1 MFKRFLPILTLL
13 FVGVVAH
20 AQKPEQV
27 MAVKPSLQTR
37 SPLACRGLAFAGTT
51 TRTKGANNKANKRF
65 LCLGDT
71 LLVTNQNAVLSEDP
85 VPTTTAGVGYLF
97 YDCPPR
103 VSGTA
108 LSSIKAD
115 PCIKKSPFNG
125 VAPSQGLWLSRGDST
140 GKISFINNGSIQ
152 NGFNNGNP
160 LKLYFA
166 PVTVYDFKAPVATIS
181 ETTDTACVNVNVA
194 DRVGTDTFSV
204 VYLNAVQISNLV
216 PGNRSG
222 SFRVSGGLPQYDG
235 SNYSPFV
242 IQKVGNPAIRGTVTS
257 GTATNGS
264 MVTYTV
270 PEDGQYEIIATDG
283 VSCNATQ
290 RVQFPTVTL
299 TLSNEVVTI
308 SGDTACVRLT
318 AKNFTNVATMSLY
331 ITYNPSVARYV
342 GTRNINLP
350 GFNAATNI
358 NFSNDTLN
366 ISWNE
371 PALNGVTRADGTTI
385 FELCFKTVGA
395 IGTSTSVKFFDPDVF
410 LKNTLED
417 PNGNSFGLDTL
428 KGSIRIGSLPVNVKY
443 TTDSVLCNGGLTG
456 RINIIPTGTGAPFTY
471 AWRSAT
477 NAATAGNGTINTV
490 SDTGKIIALRA
501 GVYYITVT
509 SVGLDTQF
517 DTLTIREPA
526 ALFFNPPTA
535 VNPCLG
541 SNTGSLSLTVFG
553 GGVRPY
559 TFLWSNGAT
568 TTSINN
574 LASGTY
580 SCTMTDSK
588 GCQATVT
595 GSIGAN
601 PITVTGRT
609 ITPALCKE
617 VKNGSIAITGVSG
630 GSPPNGNYTFK
641 WSNGKSSGG
650 TTDLNPNLGSGT
662 YYVTVG
668 DNSCSSVD
676 SFVVPSQ
683 RNVAVTAN
691 ITNVTCNGA
700 GTGTILATATGST
713 NTPYTFTWTGVTN
726 PTNNV
731 ATSLAQNLKAGIY
744 PLSVRDQDGCK
755 VDTSFR
761 ITEPLPV
768 KIDSVNLKNESCLVG
783 KDGTITIAAS
793 GGTLGAGGYIYRWSR
808 SAQDNQA
815 TISNLIS
822 GPYTVSVTDG
832 IGCTQTRAFN
842 ITVPQKPT
850 LTLSTKNATCFE
862 KANGVAKVIVTPPSG
877 AVVTAYN
884 WDNTGV
890 IDSITNLKAGS
901 YRVTVTLSNGCL
913 KDTVA
918 VIRAP
923 APLSVDTA
931 NSSVRNPTCPNDI
944 NGQINLIMKGGTTPY
959 VYTWTGGQPTPNP
972 IFATLKA
979 GIYGFTVTDF
989 NGCQPFLTDV
999 PLSAPPDINVAFT
1012 DIVPTKCYGVCSQNR
1027 SDGRATAIA
1036 SGGSSNTGIF
1046 SYQWS
1051 SGESTN
1057 RAIELCGGWQGVTV
1071 TDGTCFKRDSI
1082 DIPQPNPLN
1091 YLIPKITEPTC
1102 FGLKDGKAEVVV
1114 EGGTPPYNYAWS
1126 NGTTSKD
1133 IISVAAGTYSVIVTD
1148 KNLCTAAPLT
1158 VEINQPEVLI
1168 LDTIAAETKNVT
1180 CNGADDAR
1188 VKLERIGGNGGS
1200 TKYVWSPVVSQSDSA
1215 FNLKSGIYY
1224 VTATDKKGCSDSITI
1239 SITQPDKIYY
1249 FLDPPAQPRCYGEL
1263 TTVKLD
1269 TAFGSTYL
1277 HPFTISVDNGPQYP
1291 IGYQIPVFADEHLI
1305 TVTEQV
1311 TGCSDTFNITISQ
1324 PPPITIRFDNI
1335 VDSVPIP
1342 RMIVGLGTEVRLSP
1356 IIGGSLPIDSIS
1368 WTPKDY
1374 LITSSEPLRPLVRP
1388 LDDRIYKLKVTDV
1401 NGCIGEA
1408 EISVELERNRNVFIP
1423 NVFSPNGDDKN
1434 DYFGVFSGVGVKQ
1447 INYLRIYDR
1456 WGELIFQKQDL
1467 VPSNDPSQGWDGTFN
1482 NKPVQSGVYVYISEI
1497 VFEDGAKLLYRGDI
1511 TVAR

>member
-20 AQKPEQV
+20 AQIPVAISSSNGELRLEGRT
-27 MAVKPSLQTR
+27 A
-37 SPLACRGLAFAGTT
+37 LAPCLGVASAGTT
-51 TRTKGANNKANKRF
+51 TRTLGVTAKTNNKRF
-65 LCLGDT
+65 LCLGDSIF
-71 LLVTNQNAVLSEDP
+71 LTNRNSNLTEDP
-85 VPTTTAGVGYLF
+85 DPTSAPGIGYFF
-97 YDCPPR
+97 YDCPPTL
-103 VSGTA
+103 SGQKWA
-108 LSSIKAD
+108 DVIKD
-115 PCIKKSPFNG
+115 PCLK
-125 VAPSQGLWLSRGDST
+125 T
-140 GKISFINNGSIQ
+140 TTINNKLAPVASVGEA
-152 NGFNNGNP
+152 NGRDTFFNNGQLQSFYNSGNP
-160 LKLYFA
+160 IKFYFA
-166 PVTVYDFKAPVATIS
+166 PATIYGFS
-181 ETTDTACVNVNVA
+181 SLDGGGDSACVNVNVA

-204 VYLNAVQISNLV
+204 VYLNAVRISNLV

-235 SNYSPFV
+235 SNYSSFI

-257 GTATNGS
+257 GNATNGS
-264 MVTYTV
+264 TVTYTV

-299 TLSNEVVTI
+299 TLSNEVVSV

-318 AKNFTNVATMSLY
+318 ARNFTNVATMSLY

-342 GTRNINLP
+342 GTRNVNLP
-350 GFNAATNI
+350 DFIPATNI

-371 PALNGVTRADGTTI
+371 RNLAGVTRADGTTI

-395 IGTSTSVKFFDPDVF
+395 IGTSTPVKFFDPDVF

-417 PNGNSFGLDTL
+417 PNGNTLGIDTVR
-428 KGSIRIGSLPVNVKY
+428 GSIRIGSLPVNVKY

-456 RINIIPTGTGAPFTY
+456 RINIIPTGIGAPFTY

-477 NAATAGNGTINTV
+477 NAATAGNGTINTL

-501 GVYYITVT
+501 GVYYVTVT
-509 SVGLDTQF
+509 SASLDTRL
-517 DTLTIREPA
+517 DTLTVREPA
-526 ALFFNPPTA
+526 ALFFNPPAA

-617 VKNGSIAITGVSG
+617 VRNGSIAITGVSG
-630 GSPPNGNYTFK
+630 GSPPNGNYTFV

-662 YYVTVG
+662 YYVTIG
-668 DNSCSSVD
+668 DNSCTSVD

-691 ITNVTCNGA
+691 ITNVTCSGA
-700 GTGTILATATGST
+700 STGTILATSTATGST
-713 NTPYTFTWTGVTN
+713 NPPYIFTWTGVTN

-731 ATSLAQNLKAGIY
+731 ATSLAQNLKAGTY

-768 KIDSVNLKNESCLVG
+768 RIDSVNLKNESCLVG

-793 GGTLGAGGYIYRWSR
+793 GGTPGVGGYIYRWSR

-815 TISNLIS
+815 TISNLVS

-850 LTLSTKNATCFE
+850 LTLSTKDATCFE
-862 KANGVAKVIVTPPSG
+862 KADGVAKVIVTPPSG

-931 NSSVRNPTCPNDI
+931 NSLVKNPTCPNDA

-972 IFATLKA
+972 IFASLKA
-979 GIYGFTVTDF
+979 GIYDFTVTDF
-989 NGCQPFLTDV
+989 NGCQPFLTSV
-999 PLSAPPDINVAFT
+999 PLIAPPDINVAFT

-1057 RAIELCGGWQGVTV
+1057 RAIELCGGWQQVTV
-1071 TDGTCFKRDSI
+1071 TDGTCFKVDSI

-1102 FGLKDGKAEVVV
+1102 FGLRDGKAEVVV

-1133 IISVAAGTYSVIVTD
+1133 IISIAAGTYSVIVTD
-1148 KNLCTAAPLT
+1148 KNLCSALPLT

-1180 CNGADDAR
+1180 CNGADDA
-1188 VKLERIGGNGGS
+1188 VIKLERIGGNGGS
-1200 TKYVWSPVVSQSDSA
+1200 TTYAWASNISQSDSA

-1224 VTATDKKGCSDSITI
+1224 ITATDKKGCSDSISVI
-1239 SITQPDKIYY
+1239 ITQPDKIYY
-1249 FLDPPAQPRCYGEL
+1249 FLDPPAQPRCFGEL

-1401 NGCIGEA
+1401 NGCIGEG

-1456 WGELIFQKQDL
+1456 WGELVFQTQDL

-1482 NKPVQSGVYVYISEI
+1482 NKPVQAGVYVYISEI